1 MPIRKILGSW
11 SMEVRDSGSPWEFV
25 QFLGGAGDPSPG
37 TCEDLKAGRDPQVGA
52 GIGEVHLTAGLA
64 VQVSLGEDLTAGA
77 IP

>member
-1 MPIRKILGSW
+1 
-11 SMEVRDSGSPWEFV
+11 MEVRDSGSPWEFV
-25 QFLGGAGDPSPG
+25 QFLGGAGDPSPD
-37 TCEDLKAGRDPQVGA
+37 TCEDLRAGRDPQVAILWADPGA